1 MKQQRLLFSK
11 YYCDNKLGIYS
22 TPPMNNKQYKKM
34 ISNAK
39 SKYMD
44 EYNSSTNKT
53 SRYCEE
59 KKFNNL
65 LSNYYED
72 FNKLKSKYKF
82 TEEETEKTEP
92 DVSEEDFMIKRQSID
107 KIFSGDLFDLQDL
120 NFDVTDNII
129 NELPKENNFSLI
141 KNTQIKEDYDFRLQ
155 GFLKNKKY
163 MIPNDDKIT
172 DEEMENFN
180 ENEENN
186 ENEKNINLKA
196 KNELNNKIENEDVIN
211 ENNENNLTEND
222 NKENDIKTIE
232 EKEQIG
238 YIENDTQFNLENN
251 ENYLKLNQPSLNDD
265 LPLFMDIIS
274 CNNNIIYQV
283 PFYEYPGYPLETTKK
298 TEEEDRN
305 KIMKSQEEEKNKL
318 IKSQEE
324 EKYSDFENE
333 NNKKDEIIDNNKE
346 KIEEKDNVNYEY
358 NENNNINNNIDENNL
373 VLENTNQENMKLE
386 DIINSDFKGDYKIP
400 EYKIPDNIK
409 KELEQEQKEE
419 NKENKENKQSINKED
434 IMVNPNINDLAENN
448 NNLQMINDIVKN
460 NEVEQENK
468 KEELN
473 DMRNNNNKI
482 EKNEMPKNDDE
493 DDKFEKIE
501 LDELDDDDKKYDDFD
516 G

>member
-1 MKQQRLLFSK
+1 
-11 YYCDNKLGIYS
+11 
-22 TPPMNNKQYKKM
+22 
-34 ISNAK
+34 
-39 SKYMD
+39 MD

-419 NKENKENKQSINKED
+419 NKENKQSINKED
-434 IMVNPNINDLAENN
+434 IMINPNINDLEENN

>member
-358 NENNNINNNIDENNL
+358 NDNNNINNNIDENNL

-419 NKENKENKQSINKED
+419 NKENKQSINKED

-473 DMRNNNNKI
+473 DMRNNNKI

>member
-163 MIPNDDKIT
+163 MLPNDDKIT

-196 KNELNNKIENEDVIN
+196 KNELNNKIENDIINENN

-419 NKENKENKQSINKED
+419 NKENKQSINKED

>member
-222 NKENDIKTIE
+222 NKENNIKTIE

-419 NKENKENKQSINKED
+419 NKENKQSINKED

-473 DMRNNNNKI
+473 DMRNNNKI